1 MDPLTLLAVG
11 PSLIR
16 MVGGMFG
23 GKSAEVANKVA
34 DVADSLKGIP
44 SGLARTQ
51 MAKAIANLTPAE
63 QAELNKITV
72 QLAEIE
78 RDREANRLKADTDQ
92 FKTSQETIQK
102 EMDTGDEYVK
112 HTRPMMARISTYT
125 GLGYM
130 LLAEIVSRVAQLN
143 GKTISGADVA
153 LAGTLL
159 GPAGF
164 YMTMRT
170 VDAFT
175 KAGKS

>member
-1 MDPLTLLAVG
+1 MDPITLLAVG
-11 PSLIR
+11 PALIR

-23 GKSAEVANKVA
+23 GKAAEVANKVA
-34 DVADSLKGIP
+34 DVADSVKGIP
-44 SGLARTQ
+44 AGMAKMQ

-63 QAELNKITV
+63 QSELNKITV

-78 RDREANRLKADTDQ
+78 RDREAIRLKADTDQ
-92 FKTSQETIQK
+92 FNTSQETIRK

-130 LLAEIVSRVAQLN
+130 LLAEIISRVAQFN
-143 GKTISGADVA
+143 GKAISGADVA

>member
-11 PSLIR
+11 PSMIR
-16 MVGGMFG
+16 MVGKMFG
-23 GKSAEVANKVA
+23 GKTEEVAGNVA
-34 DVADSLKGIP
+34 DVVDSVR
-44 SGLARTQ
+44 GLDKSTAQ
-51 MAKAIANLTPAE
+51 S
-63 QAELNKITV
+63 KIKEALQSLPPEALIEMKKIEV
-72 QLAEIE
+72 QIAEIE

-92 FKTSQETIQK
+92 FKTSQETIQT
-102 EMDTGDEYVK
+102 EMATGDEYVR
-112 HTRPMMARISTYT
+112 HTRPKMARISTYT

-130 LLAEIVSRVAQLN
+130 LLAEIISRIAQIN
-143 GKTISGADVA
+143 GKTISGADVV